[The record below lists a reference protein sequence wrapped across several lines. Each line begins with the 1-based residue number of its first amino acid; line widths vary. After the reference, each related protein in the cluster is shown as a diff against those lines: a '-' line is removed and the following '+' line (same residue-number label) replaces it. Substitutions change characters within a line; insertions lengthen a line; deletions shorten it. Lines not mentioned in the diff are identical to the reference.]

1 MSDDD
6 ATDSKND
13 LFSPPEIPTLVGC
26 LHCEQEY
33 ESYLIEWR
41 IREGFD
47 GKLHGFWCCPT
58 EGCDGIG
65 FGFDILPVDQ
75 EFEDERGGIWIEASD
90 EEAELDSWQDDSEEE
105 PKPKRDRGD
114 EELPW

>member
-1 MSDDD
+1 MSGD
-6 ATDSKND
+6 AIDPEKD
-13 LFSPPEIPTLVGC
+13 PFYPPEIPTLVGC
-26 LHCEQEY
+26 LHCGQEY

-41 IREGFD
+41 VRKGFD
-47 GKLHGFWCCPT
+47 GKQHGCWCCPT

-75 EFEDERGGIWIEASD
+75 EFEDERGGIWIEAS
-90 EEAELDSWQDDSEEE
+90 EEESELDSWQDDSDED

>member
-1 MSDDD
+1 MNDGRDSDP
-6 ATDSKND
+6 
-13 LFSPPEIPTLVGC
+13 FYPPEIPTLVGC
-26 LHCEQEY
+26 LHCGQEY

-41 IREGFD
+41 VSKGFD
-47 GKLHGFWCCPT
+47 GKPHGCWCCPT

-75 EFEDERGGIWIEASD
+75 EFEDERGGIWIESSD
-90 EEAELDSWQDDSEEE
+90 EEVELDSWQDDSDEE